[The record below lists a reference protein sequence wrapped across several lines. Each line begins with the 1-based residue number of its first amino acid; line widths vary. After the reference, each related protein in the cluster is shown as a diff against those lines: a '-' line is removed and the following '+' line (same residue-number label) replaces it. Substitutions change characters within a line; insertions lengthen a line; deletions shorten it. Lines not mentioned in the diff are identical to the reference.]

1 VSVIDM
7 KSWQVVKAIP
17 TLGPAFFMRSHE
29 ATPYAWV
36 DAMMSPEKDT
46 MQLID
51 KRTLE
56 VAKTVRPEP
65 GKTAAH
71 VEFTKDGRY
80 ALVSIW
86 EQDGAL
92 VIYDA
97 QTLQEVKR
105 LPMKKPVGKYNV
117 WNKIMRSEGT
127 SH

>member
-1 VSVIDM
+1 MIDM
-7 KSWQVVKAIP
+7 KSWKVVKEIP

-36 DAMMSPEKDT
+36 DAMMSPDKDT

-56 VAKTVRPEP
+56 VAKTVRPAP

-71 VEFTKDGRY
+71 IEFTRDGRY
-80 ALVSIW
+80 ALVSCGRS
-86 EQDGAL
+86 DGAL
-92 VIYDA
+92 VVYDA
-97 QTLQEVKR
+97 RTLKEVKR
-105 LPMKKPVGKYNV
+105 LPMNKPVGKYNV
-117 WNKIMRSEGT
+117 WNKITRSEGT